1 MAMPYEWMIGT
12 RYLRSQ
18 HRSGF
23 VSFVASMSVIG
34 LALGV
39 AVLVVVLSVLN
50 GFETELRSRML
61 SVTSHAT
68 ISGLDGEIAD
78 WREAQDQLARVPGVR
93 AVAPYIEARGLL
105 SHGQNVAGT
114 LVRGVEPAAEG
125 AAIGLGSR
133 MREGALA
140 DLEAGKFNV
149 ILGSALAAEL
159 GVKQGDSV
167 VLMTPEATATP
178 AGLMPRM
185 RRFVVSG
192 IFESGA
198 PNALLAA
205 TRPELVHSIVWTE
218 PNPRFA
224 WAPDWPWGRT
234 SRDMERE
241 LEDLE
246 LWGTIGYGRAF
257 VADEASRGNEL
268 SDGLENGSF
277 AAWMAKASR
286 NACTPDVA
294 RALAQIWYETDIRAL
309 LPSIQVPTLIQ
320 VKADSPEDTP
330 RARHVASLIPGAE
343 LQEMPAGSWTEEDMR
358 VSADGIRRFVGAER
372 PPLELD
378 TILSTVLF
386 TDIVGSTQMQ
396 AALGDHGWKELIEQH
411 HAIVRGSLV
420 RWHGVEN
427 DTAGDGFYATFD
439 GPARAI
445 RCAQEVG
452 ERVRDLGI
460 EIRAGVHTGECELI
474 DGKVGGLA
482 VTIGSRVAATA
493 GPSEVRISQTVKD
506 LVAGSGLTFEDAGEH
521 ELKGVPDRWRL
532 YRVAV

>member
-1 MAMPYEWMIGT
+1 MRAVDPLPDTYYAKTPDGVYIAYQVIGDGPIDVVWQSDWPGNIDIEQEE
-12 RYLRSQ
+12 YLGKAWIRE
-18 HRSGF
+18 
-23 VSFVASMSVIG
+23 VASFSRLILHDRRGIG
-34 LALGV
+34 LSSRNVALPNLETRV
-39 AVLVVVLSVLN
+39 SDLLVV
-50 GFETELRSRML
+50 
-61 SVTSHAT
+61 
-68 ISGLDGEIAD
+68 
-78 WREAQDQLARVPGVR
+78 
-93 AVAPYIEARGLL
+93 
-105 SHGQNVAGT
+105 
-114 LVRGVEPAAEG
+114 
-125 AAIGLGSR
+125 
-133 MREGALA
+133 
-140 DLEAGKFNV
+140 LEAVGAV
-149 ILGSALAAEL
+149 RP
-159 GVKQGDSV
+159 
-167 VLMTPEATATP
+167 VLT
-178 AGLMPRM
+178 
-185 RRFVVSG
+185 G

-205 TRPELVHSIVWTE
+205 TRPELVRSIVWAE

-246 LWGTIGYGRAF
+246 LWGTMGYGRAF
-257 VADEASRGNEL
+257 VSDEASKGNEL
-268 SDGLENGSF
+268 SDGLEAGSF

-320 VKADSPEDTP
+320 VKADSPERSART
-330 RARHVASLIPGAE
+330 RHVASLIPGAE
-343 LQEMPAGSWTEEDMR
+343 LQELPGGSWTEEDMR
-358 VSADGIRRFVGAER
+358 MSAEGIRGFVGAER

-378 TILSTVLF
+378 TVLSTVLF
-386 TDIVGSTQMQ
+386 TDIVDSTQMQ
-396 AALGDHGWKELIEQH
+396 AGLGDHGWKDLIEKH

-460 EIRAGVHTGECELI
+460 QIRAGVHTGECELI

-532 YRVAV
+532 YRVAG